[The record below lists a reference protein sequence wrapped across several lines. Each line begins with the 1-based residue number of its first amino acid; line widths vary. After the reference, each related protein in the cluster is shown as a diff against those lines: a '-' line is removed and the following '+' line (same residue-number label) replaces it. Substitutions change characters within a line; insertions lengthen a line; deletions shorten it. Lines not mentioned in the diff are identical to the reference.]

1 MARPANT
8 APPVSP
14 DTQASLVRYC
24 NETLRLLGKN
34 YNFRTRMLEIDRV
47 YQRETDLTATQLRAK
62 AANRGGDASKMQ
74 NVVIPV
80 VMPQV
85 EACLTELS
93 EIFLASYPIFPVVSK
108 PKKQDIA
115 LQLETIVGEH
125 SIRFGWHA
133 ELLQVLRDGL
143 KYNVMA
149 CEVDWEDKKVYS
161 LVNDATSSVKEGTP
175 EETVF
180 SGNAVRRV
188 NPYNLIVDS
197 RVPPYEVHKRG
208 EYVGY
213 TDIVSRIELKQLF
226 AELDP
231 TKTMNAREAFE
242 SGMATISTSSASNG
256 YFIPQ
261 VNSQSLITPQE
272 QIGAGNTIN
281 WHAWAGLEDANSI
294 RYADVY
300 EKTVLYARLI
310 PKEHKIYGN
319 RPSIPQIYKLIII
332 NRKVVIFVER
342 QTNAHNYLPILVAQ
356 PLEDGLSWQ
365 TKSFADNATPFQ
377 ALASALYNSGIESQR
392 RKVYDRILYDPSRV
406 AKADIDNTS
415 PIARIAV
422 KSEAYGKPVS
432 EAVFQMPYRDDN
444 VAQIFNVGQQ
454 ILQMADIANGQNRVV
469 QGQFQ
474 KGNKT
479 RHEFQDVMD
488 ASRARPRMI
497 ALVLES
503 RFFTPLKEII
513 KTNILQYQK
522 AGDLYNRNTK
532 EPVRIDPVSLR
543 QLAAEFQMA
552 DGLVQSDQYVN
563 MELFQSIMNM
573 VAQNPAMAQRWDIMG
588 MIMYWLKLEGATWID
603 DFDMQQQAQQ
613 PNQPQLQNANPQ
625 PQPGAAA
632 GIVAAAQ

>member
-1 MARPANT
+1 MARPART

-14 DTQASLVRYC
+14 DSQQSLVRYC

-34 YNFRTRMLEIDRV
+34 YNFRTRMVEIDKI
-47 YQRETDLTATQLRAK
+47 YQRETDLTPAQLRAK
-62 AANRGGDASKMQ
+62 AANRNGDASKMQ

-108 PKKQDIA
+108 PQMQDTA
-115 LQLETIVGEH
+115 LQMETIVGEH

-143 KYNVMA
+143 KYGIMA
-149 CEVDWEDKKVYS
+149 CEVGWETKKVYS
-161 LVNDATSSVKEGTP
+161 LVNDAATNVMKGTP
-175 EETVF
+175 EETLF

-188 NPYNLIVDS
+188 NPYNLIVDT
-197 RVPPYEVHKRG
+197 RVPPFEVHKRG

-213 TDIVSRIELKQLF
+213 TDVVSRIELKQMF

-242 SGMATISTSSASNG
+242 SGMAEISTSSASNG

-261 VNSQSLITPQE
+261 VNSQALVTPQE
-272 QIGAGNTIN
+272 QIGTGNTIN

-310 PKEHKIYGN
+310 PKEHKIYGD

-332 NRKVVIFVER
+332 NRKVLVYAER
-342 QTNAHNYLPILVAQ
+342 LSNAHNYLPILVAQ

-365 TKSFADNATPFQ
+365 TKSFADNAAPFQ
-377 ALASALYNSGIESQR
+377 ALASSLYNSGIESQR
-392 RKVYDRILYDPSRV
+392 RKVYDRMLYDPSRV
-406 AKADIDNTS
+406 NKADIDNTS

-432 EAVFQMPYRDDN
+432 EAVYQIPYRDDN
-444 VAQIFNVGQQ
+444 VSQIFGVGQQ
-454 ILQMADIANGQNRVV
+454 ILQMADIANGTNRVQ

-479 RHEFQDVMD
+479 RHEFEDVMD
-488 ASRARPRMI
+488 SSRARPRMM

-513 KTNILQYQK
+513 KTNILQFQQP
-522 AGDLYNRNTK
+522 GNLYNRNTK
-532 EPVRIDPVSLR
+532 GPVAIDPVQMR
-543 QLAAEFQMA
+543 QIAAEFQLA
-552 DGLVQSDQYVN
+552 DGLIQSDQYVN
-563 MELFQSIMNM
+563 MELFKTILNM
-573 VAQNPAMAQRWDIMG
+573 VAQNPAMAQRWDILG
-588 MIMYWLKLEGATWID
+588 MVMYWMKLEGATWID
-603 DFDMQQQAQQ
+603 DFDTTKQQ
-613 PNQPQLQNANPQ
+613 PNQQALPNATPQ
-625 PQPGAAA
+625 PQPTAAA
-632 GIVAAAQ
+632 GPTPVAQ

>member
-1 MARPANT
+1 M
-8 APPVSP
+8 V
-14 DTQASLVRYC
+14 
-24 NETLRLLGKN
+24 
-34 YNFRTRMLEIDRV
+34 EIDKI
-47 YQRETDLTATQLRAK
+47 YQREADLTQAQLRAK
-62 AANRGGDASKMQ
+62 AANRMGDASKMQ
-74 NVVIPV
+74 NVTIPV

-85 EACLTELS
+85 ESCLTELS
-93 EIFLASYPIFPVVSK
+93 NIFLASYPIFPVVSK
-108 PKKQDIA
+108 PKMQDTA
-115 LQLETIVGEH
+115 LQMETIVGEH

-143 KYNVMA
+143 KYNLMA

-161 LVNDATSSVKEGTP
+161 LVNDATVSIKEGTP

-180 SGNAVRRV
+180 SGNAVKRI
-188 NPYNLIVDS
+188 NPYNLIVDT
-197 RVPPYEVHKRG
+197 RVDPFNVHKNG

-213 TDIVSRIELKQLF
+213 TDIISRIALKQLF

-231 TKTMNAREAFE
+231 TRTMNAREAFE
-242 SGMATISTSSASNG
+242 SGNAMISTSSASNG
-256 YFIPQ
+256 FFIPQ
-261 VNSQSLITPQE
+261 VNVNALVTPQE
-272 QIGAGNTIN
+272 QVGPGNTIN
-281 WHAWAGLEDANSI
+281 WMAWAGLEDTNAI

-356 PLEDGLSWQ
+356 PLEDGLGWQ
-365 TKSFADNATPFQ
+365 TKSFADNAAPFQ

-406 AKADIDNTS
+406 AKADIDNVS

-444 VAQIFNVGQQ
+444 VAQIFSVAQQ
-454 ILQMADIANGQNRVV
+454 IVNMGDVANGQNRVM

-479 RHEFQDVMD
+479 RHEFEDTMD

-513 KTNILQYQK
+513 KTNILQYQQP
-522 AGDLYNRNTK
+522 GNLYNRNTK
-532 EPVRIDPVSLR
+532 AEVKIDPVQMR
-543 QLAAEFQMA
+543 QIAAEFTLA

-563 MELFQSIMNM
+563 MQLFQSIMQM
-573 VAQNPAMAQRWDIMG
+573 VAQNPAMAQRWDVMG
-588 MIMYWLKLEGATWID
+588 MIMYWMKLEGATWIE
-603 DFDMQQQAQQ
+603 DFDLASQQ
-613 PNQPQLQNANPQ
+613 NNPQLQNANPQ
-625 PQPGAAA
+625 PQPAAA
-632 GIVAAAQ
+632 GNPAIPAA